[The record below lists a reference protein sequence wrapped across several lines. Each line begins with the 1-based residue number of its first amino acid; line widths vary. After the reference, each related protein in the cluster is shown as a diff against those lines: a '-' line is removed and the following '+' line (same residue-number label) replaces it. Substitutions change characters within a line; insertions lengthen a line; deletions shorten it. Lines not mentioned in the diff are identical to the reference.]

1 MGVCWPV
8 RLRRRRCWHVAC
20 KSDEVG
26 VGWICLHGV
35 CKWPLKIRKANIVIV
50 SCRCQCCQSC
60 ICLASA
66 TAVPCG
72 PCGSCWGWRCVL
84 GCFAR
89 GVEGFGFGALGVEPG
104 VGFEALPRFWSLRA
118 CGWALLWF
126 PLPPG
131 CWASARCWSE
141 SHEDVVHPT
150 LGPCCPIRRM

>member
-1 MGVCWPV
+1 M

-66 TAVPCG
+66 TAVPFVA

-141 SHEDVVHPT
+141 SHDTKSET
-150 LGPCCPIRRM
+150 AYTIN